1 MLCQATWLDVPICL
15 YYCRLAGLFPL
26 RFCLSSTFNPAKSPT
41 QRQTNR
47 SDATIICLGIF
58 PCTQRLNFGSVS
70 ESPFS
75 LVKQNVMDPIVKK
88 LLEGKPEDEK
98 YQAIAFSFACLL
110 TGPRANQSRDAPFNS
125 GKILGLL
132 TLKFLLAF
140 CLVVMY

>member
-1 MLCQATWLDVPICL
+1 M
-15 YYCRLAGLFPL
+15 
-26 RFCLSSTFNPAKSPT
+26 
-41 QRQTNR
+41 
-47 SDATIICLGIF
+47 GIF
-58 PCTQRLNFGSVS
+58 PGTQRLNFGSVG

-132 TLKFLLAF
+132 TFKFLLAF

>member
-1 MLCQATWLDVPICL
+1 MLCKATWLDVPICWF
-15 YYCRLAGLFPL
+15 YCLLAGLFPL
-26 RFCLSSTFNPAKSPT
+26 RFASSTFKTTKSLT
-41 QRQTNR
+41 QVF
-47 SDATIICLGIF
+47 ICLGIF
-58 PCTQRLNFGSVS
+58 PATQRLNFGSVS

-132 TLKFLLAF
+132 SLKFPLAF
-140 CLVVMY
+140 YLVVMY

>member
-1 MLCQATWLDVPICL
+1 M
-15 YYCRLAGLFPL
+15 
-26 RFCLSSTFNPAKSPT
+26 
-41 QRQTNR
+41 
-47 SDATIICLGIF
+47 
-58 PCTQRLNFGSVS
+58 
-70 ESPFS
+70 
-75 LVKQNVMDPIVKK
+75 MDPIVKK

-110 TGPRANQSRDAPFNS
+110 TGPKANQSRDAPFNS